1 MKLKIFKNNNLVEV
15 LEGADLVAILS
26 AAFNDAIESDPF
38 SYAYFSACQED
49 DSISS
54 SDGDEFVLGLFKA
67 LKKVTDDGGYQL
79 TFEPCLTVTTY
90 EEMDLYLKH
99 VHTYAKPELIDI
111 KTVEAGIRARCLI
124 DSVGNPLRNDLAVK
138 VNQVVKDFLNES
150 PMKVAIGEDD
160 KDFITSLLDEDEIG
174 RIVNDSTDLI
184 INRLGKLYFT
194 NYIKYA
200 KENEDEE

>member
-1 MKLKIFKNNNLVEV
+1 MKLKIFKNNELVET
-15 LEGADLVAILS
+15 LDAADLVAILS
-26 AAFNDAIESDPF
+26 DASAYGSKENPF
-38 SYAYFSACQED
+38 SYAYSNACD
-49 DSISS
+49 NDKSVNS
-54 SDGDEFVLGLFKA
+54 SDGNEFVAALFKVF
-67 LKKVTDDGGYQL
+67 KKVIDKRGYRFS
-79 TFEPCLTVTTY
+79 FEPCLVVTTY
-90 EEMDLYLKH
+90 DEMDLYLKH

>member
-1 MKLKIFKNNNLVEV
+1 MKLKIFKNNKLVEV

-26 AAFNDAIESDPF
+26 DAFNDAIESEPF

-54 SDGDEFVLGLFKA
+54 SDGDEFVLGLFKT
-67 LKKVTDDGGYQL
+67 LKKVIDDGGYQL

-90 EEMDLYLKH
+90 EEMDFYLKH
-99 VHTYAKPELIDI
+99 VHTYDKPELIDI
-111 KTVEAGIRARCLI
+111 KTIEDTIRARCLI
-124 DSVGNPLRNDLAVK
+124 DSLGNPLRNDLAEK

-150 PMKVAIGEDD
+150 PMKVAIDEDD
-160 KDFITSLLDEDEIG
+160 KDVINSIADESFIQKTVDE
-174 RIVNDSTDLI
+174 STDLI
-184 INRLGKLYFT
+184 IAGLTKIYFT
-194 NYIKYA
+194 NYIKCE